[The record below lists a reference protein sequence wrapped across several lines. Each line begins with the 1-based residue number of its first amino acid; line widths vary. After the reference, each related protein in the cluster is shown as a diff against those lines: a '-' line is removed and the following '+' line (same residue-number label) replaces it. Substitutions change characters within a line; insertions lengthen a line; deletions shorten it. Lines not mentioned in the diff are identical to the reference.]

1 MAIVFEPEMLYS
13 GGKWH
18 HGAAL
23 EIDDD
28 GLVVG
33 VAASDILAG
42 SAQAE
47 SGGEARIVK
56 LPGRALLPGMV
67 NAHSHAFQRLI
78 RGRSET
84 QRLNGKNFW
93 SWRHAMYAAVETLT
107 PEEVYASARM
117 AFLEMA
123 LAGITTVGEFH
134 YVHRQPDGSA
144 YVDGNELAHQVIAAA
159 DSVGLRIALLRV
171 AYFRAGYQLEPDPG
185 QSRFIEPTDEFLL
198 NSESLAGQLQENS
211 KAWLGIAP
219 HSVRAVPLAELKTIA
234 AWARERDL
242 PTHIHAAEQRGELA
256 ACEAEYGTTP
266 VDLLSREGLLN
277 PRTTLVHAV
286 HVNDAELDKI
296 AAANS
301 MICACPTTER
311 NLGDGIVRARDAA
324 ARGIRFAFGSDS
336 QALINPLE
344 DAREL
349 EYHLRLK
356 TEKRLLLDQIDGQSL
371 ADRLFA
377 YATRG
382 GAESLV
388 ANCGRLARGE
398 WADFFTVDLEDVSLA
413 GLSHEHL
420 LSAIVFSGEKSA
432 IRDVAVGGKFIVQ
445 NGGHKQREE
454 IVRRYG
460 KVARRVWQEK

>member
-1 MAIVFEPEMLYS
+1 MAIVFEPELLYWE
-13 GGKWH
+13 GRWH
-18 HGAAL
+18 RGAAL
-23 EIDDD
+23 EVDDD

-33 VAASDILAG
+33 VAASDVVAG
-42 SAQAE
+42 NAMAE
-47 SGGEARIVK
+47 SGGDGTVFK
-56 LPGRALLPGMV
+56 MPGRAILPGMV

-84 QRLNGKNFW
+84 QKLNGKNFW
-93 SWRHAMYAAVETLT
+93 SWRHAMYAAVESLT
-107 PEEVYASARM
+107 PEEVYDSARM

-159 DSVGLRIALLRV
+159 DSVGVRIALLRV
-171 AYFRAGYQLEPDPG
+171 AYFRAGYQLEADPG
-185 QSRFIEPTDEFLL
+185 QNRFIEPTEEFLV
-198 NSESLAGQLQENS
+198 NSEALAGRLQENS

-219 HSVRAVPLAELKTIA
+219 HSIRAVPLHELKAIA
-234 AWARERDL
+234 AWAQERDL
-242 PTHIHAAEQRGELA
+242 PMHIHAAEQRGELA

-277 PRTTLVHAV
+277 SRTTLVHAV
-286 HVNDAELDKI
+286 HVSDGELDEM
-296 AAANS
+296 AAAKS
-301 MICACPTTER
+301 TICACPTTER
-311 NLGDGIVRARDAA
+311 NLGDGIVRAREAA
-324 ARGIRFAFGSDS
+324 ERGIRFAFGSDS

-356 TEKRLLLDQIDGQSL
+356 TEKRLLLDQIDGQPL

-398 WADFFTVDLEDVSLA
+398 WADFFTVDLNDISIAGVSD
-413 GLSHEHL
+413 EHL
-420 LSAIVFSGEKSA
+420 LSAIVFSGEKAA
-432 IRDVAVGGKFIVQ
+432 IRDVAVGGKFIVKD
-445 NGGHKQREE
+445 GEHKQREE

-460 KVARRVWQEK
+460 DVSRRVWQEK